1 MYSRPNRRNTHHGE
15 VELPRDYRGNAFMP
29 FPDPPAL
36 AGIRE
41 ENEQK
46 KDKGKN
52 ENCGE
57 CDECLNCDE
66 AQIDTLPICSKS
78 PKLKGLDG
86 LFGGDF
92 GLEELLLL
100 GVIFLLFSDSSHRDN
115 ELIIALLLILVI

>member
-1 MYSRPNRRNTHHGE
+1 MYSRPNRTNTHRGE

-46 KDKGKN
+46 RAQAK
-52 ENCGE
+52 EEECPC
-57 CDECLNCDE
+57 CDECADTKEE
-66 AQIDTLPICSKS
+66 AVLPVCPERPRIS
-78 PKLKGLDG
+78 GFGG
-86 LFGGDF
+86 LFDGEL

-115 ELIIALLLILVI
+115 ELLIALLLILVI

>member
-15 VELPRDYRGNAFMP
+15 IELPRDYSGNAFMP
-29 FPDPPAL
+29 FPDPPVL

-46 KDKGKN
+46 RAREREDAPV
-52 ENCGE
+52 
-57 CDECLNCDE
+57 CDECADTKEE
-66 AQIDTLPICSKS
+66 AVLPACAER
-78 PKLKGLDG
+78 PKLSGLGGIFDG
-86 LFGGDF
+86 EL

-115 ELIIALLLILVI
+115 ELLIALLLILVI